1 SSGEGETQFPLS
13 SPSRRRP
20 TTQSVGEYGIKIA
33 VDIFLIHLLVNTF
46 WSITFFGLKN
56 LLFALAIILILWAM
70 IVYLIKL
77 FWKINRKASCLLIPY
92 LLWVS
97 FATILNFSIWRL
109 N

>member
-1 SSGEGETQFPLS
+1 
-13 SPSRRRP
+13 
-20 TTQSVGEYGIKIA
+20 